1 MGPMEVGNSNQRH
14 RLPGGFFL
22 LISEEQKK
30 AAPFVAAINYIEVRG
45 SEKVEIVKKTS
56 TVHTSRYA
64 NRPLQYLV
72 IHYTAG
78 GTSRKGTARNVA
90 SMFGNPANRDASADF
105 IVDDAE
111 CVQFN
116 GDIRNRYTYAVGGG
130 LQGNPGG
137 GKFYGKCK
145 NFNSISIEICSS
157 STNNDLRYPN
167 TKNWYFTDAAR
178 NNAVELAPYLMDT
191 YNIPDDH
198 LIRHYD
204 VNQKLCPGIIGWN
217 KESGSEAKWI
227 AFRDRVLNG
236 DVVVDVNYCVRV
248 TASDGLNCRTSP
260 VNGSVVMTYPKDAI
274 LTITKETNGWG
285 YTGAGWV
292 SLAYTEKEE
301 DEDMTQDR
309 FNEMFDAA
317 MSNYLKKLQDNDAG
331 DWSKAD
337 REWGISEGLFNGSGT
352 TASGEPNYMWHMWA
366 TREQLAALFHRFK
379 QGLD

>member
-1 MGPMEVGNSNQRH
+1 M
-14 RLPGGFFL
+14 
-22 LISEEQKK
+22 
-30 AAPFVAAINYIEVRG
+30 
-45 SEKVEIVKKTS
+45 EIVKKTS

-64 NRPLQYLV
+64 NRPIQYLV

-116 GDIRNRYTYAVGGG
+116 GDIRNRYTHAVGGG

-167 TKNWYFTDAAR
+167 TKNWYFTDAAL
-178 NNAVELAPYLMDT
+178 NNAAELARYLMDT
-191 YNIPDDH
+191 YNIPDNH

-236 DVVVDVNYCVRV
+236 GAVVDVNYCVRV

-260 VNGSVVMTYPKDAI
+260 VNGSVVMTYPQNTI
-274 LTITKETNGWG
+274 LTITKEKSGWG

-292 SLAYTEKEE
+292 SLAYTEKED